1 MVLPALHRASLSNR
15 AGTSSF
21 GKFFTNLLPVVSD
34 LKILHYPVV
43 VCPKLSITMSK
54 STSEGEILTIKQVA
68 DYLKVTERTIYRLAA
83 AKQIPAFKVGGSWR
97 FSRADIDSWIKQQ
110 SMEGLETSREQD
122 GDATGQPNN
131 GERK

>member
-1 MVLPALHRASLSNR
+1 M
-15 AGTSSF
+15 
-21 GKFFTNLLPVVSD
+21 
-34 LKILHYPVV
+34 HYPVV
-43 VCPKLSITMSK
+43 VCSKLAITMS
-54 STSEGEILTIKQVA
+54 TSAREDEILTIKQVA

-97 FSRADIDSWIKQQ
+97 FSRADIDNWIKQQ
-110 SMEGLETSREQD
+110 SMEGLETSREQG

>member
-1 MVLPALHRASLSNR
+1 
-15 AGTSSF
+15 
-21 GKFFTNLLPVVSD
+21 
-34 LKILHYPVV
+34 
-43 VCPKLSITMSK
+43 MSK
-54 STSEGEILTIKQVA
+54 MSSKEAILTIKEVA
-68 DYLKVTERTIYRLAA
+68 EYLKVAEKTVYRLAG